1 MRTPIASTIPA
12 LLFSLALL
20 PACLAEDD
28 GDDEIADTNA
38 DTDTGTGE
46 GGDKASTETG
56 GTEAGPLTTDDGGDF
71 GSDGGLSGCAANL
84 VEDECVAA
92 AGCNPVYGE
101 LLVEEGDSWCTGPE
115 EFIGCVKAGDLCPPL
130 SKVLCDGDQLWQTSE
145 CVPDN
150 VMVCEAPGDVTGP
163 C

>member
-1 MRTPIASTIPA
+1 MRTPIASTIPT
-12 LLFSLALL
+12 LLFSLALF
-20 PACLAEDD
+20 PACVAEDD
-28 GDDEIADTNA
+28 GDDELADA
-38 DTDTGTGE
+38 DTDTDTGE
-46 GGDKASTETG
+46 SGDEGGIKTG
-56 GTEAGPLTTDDGGDF
+56 GTETGALPTDDGGDF

-84 VEDECVAA
+84 VEDDCVAA

-101 LLVEEGDSWCTGPE
+101 VLVEESEDSWCTGPE

-130 SKVLCDGDQLWQTSE
+130 SKVLCAGGQLWQTSE

-150 VMVCEAPGDVTGP
+150 VMVCEAPGDVSGP